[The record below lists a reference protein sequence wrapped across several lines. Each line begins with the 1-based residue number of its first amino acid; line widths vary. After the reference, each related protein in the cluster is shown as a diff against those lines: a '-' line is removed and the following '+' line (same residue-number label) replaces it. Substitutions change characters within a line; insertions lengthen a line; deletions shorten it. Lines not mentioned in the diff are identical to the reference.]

1 MKKIIILLVLGTLIS
16 CSDTR
21 LDIVDHSMIASP
33 SEVEAPDF
41 NEDRN
46 AYFGDTHVHTKYS
59 FDAYIFGVTASPDDA
74 YRYAQGESIKH
85 PLGYEM
91 QIDEPLDFYAVTDHG
106 FFHGNVER
114 LG

>member
-1 MKKIIILLVLGTLIS
+1 MRKIITLLILGALVS

-21 LDIVDHSMIASP
+21 LDIVDHSGSASFSNGDKP
-33 SEVEAPDF
+33 NF
-41 NEDRN
+41 NEDRS
-46 AYFGDTHVHTKYS
+46 AFFGDTHVHTKYS

-85 PLGYEM
+85 PLGYDM

-106 FFHGNVER
+106 FSWAC
-114 LG
+114 